1 VGTSRKPL
9 ILAFIVVLAASFL
22 MVEVASAV
30 QPILNPSPSQ
40 FTVYLFNSPYEVPAT
55 TPVVTVDPYTG
66 EQKQVT
72 LGTAS
77 YTADNVTIQL
87 WILNEQP
94 TYSNGTTN
102 FTPPPTTEE
111 KQHGHTTDKEVTEPF
126 IESHVGFKYV
136 RLSMLFFVFVY
147 LLVFSFLVCRV
158 GDFLWCRV
166 IFLLR
171 TVRVRLLLLF

>member
-1 VGTSRKPL
+1 
-9 ILAFIVVLAASFL
+9 

-30 QPILNPSPSQ
+30 QPILNPSPPQ
-40 FTVYLFNSPYEVPAT
+40 FTVYLVNSPYEVPAT

-72 LGTAS
+72 PGTAS

-102 FTPPPTTEE
+102 FTPRPQQKKSNMYTRQT
-111 KQHGHTTDKEVTEPF
+111 K
-126 IESHVGFKYV
+126 
-136 RLSMLFFVFVY
+136 R
-147 LLVFSFLVCRV
+147 
-158 GDFLWCRV
+158 
-166 IFLLR
+166 
-171 TVRVRLLLLF
+171 